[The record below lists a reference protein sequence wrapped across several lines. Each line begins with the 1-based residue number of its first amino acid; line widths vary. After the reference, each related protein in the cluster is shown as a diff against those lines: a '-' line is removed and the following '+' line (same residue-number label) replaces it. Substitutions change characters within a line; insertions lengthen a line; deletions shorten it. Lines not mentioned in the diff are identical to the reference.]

1 MIALNGRL
9 HSLDLSLFAVI
20 PSQTSDNCKRSLL
33 LLQDC
38 VRSSGKYLYLEI
50 GSHLGGTIQPH
61 YVDPLCKL
69 IYSID
74 KRSEF
79 QPDELGRLSHYSNN
93 TTERMLRNL
102 SHSYPSIVETKIKT
116 FDSDTCNL
124 DLNEITEEPNFC
136 FIDGE
141 HTNQVVLSDFKFC
154 LQVCHPNAIIAFHD
168 SNLIFKGIKMI
179 KKYLSNNSI
188 QFRGYKLG
196 GSVYAILLNEANGAF
211 GDKLKPIS
219 VDENK
224 YFSIAKRKLWKIRWK
239 IRLIYLYPRTYHF
252 YLKSI
257 RIWEKL
263 LNRFT

>member
-1 MIALNGRL
+1 MITLNDRL
-9 HSLDLSLFAVI
+9 RSLDLSLFAAI
-20 PSQTSDNCKRSLL
+20 PSQTSDNCKRTLL

-38 VRSSGKYLYLEI
+38 VRSSGEYIYLEI

-74 KRSEF
+74 KRPEF
-79 QPDELGRLSHYSNN
+79 QPDERGRLFHYSNN
-93 TTERMLRNL
+93 TTERMLKNL
-102 SHSYPSIVETKIKT
+102 SHAHPSIVETKIKT
-116 FDSDTCNL
+116 FDSNTCNV

-141 HTNQVVLSDFKFC
+141 HTNQVVFSDFKFC
-154 LQVCHPNAIIAFHD
+154 LQVCHPNSIIAFHD

-196 GSVYAILLNEANGAF
+196 GSVYAILLNEANSAF
-211 GDKLKPIS
+211 ADKLKPFS
-219 VDENK
+219 VDENE
-224 YFSIAKRKLWKIRWK
+224 YFSIARKRLWKIRL
-239 IRLIYLYPRTYHF
+239 RNLYPRTYHLF
-252 YLKSI
+252 LKSK
-257 RIWEKL
+257 RILESL

>member
-1 MIALNGRL
+1 MITKNDRIR
-9 HSLDLSLFAVI
+9 SLDISLFAAI
-20 PSQTSDNCKRSLL
+20 QSITSDNDKRTLL

-38 VRSSGKYLYLEI
+38 VRSSGEYLYLEI
-50 GSHLGGTIQPH
+50 GSYLGGTIQPH

-74 KRSEF
+74 IRSEF
-79 QPDELGRLSHYSNN
+79 HPDERGRPSHYSNN

-116 FDSDTCNL
+116 FDSNICTL
-124 DLNEITEEPNFC
+124 DLNEITEEPSFC

-141 HTNQVVLSDFKFC
+141 HTNQVVFSDFKFC

-188 QFRGYKLG
+188 QFRGYMLG
-196 GSVYAILLNEANGAF
+196 GSVYAILLNEANSSFA
-211 GDKLKPIS
+211 DKLKPFS
-219 VDENK
+219 VDENE
-224 YFSIAKRKLWKIRWK
+224 YFSIARKKLWKIR
-239 IRLIYLYPRTYHF
+239 LINLYPRTYHLF
-252 YLKSI
+252 LKSK
-257 RIWEKL
+257 RILESL